1 MIKILRGNQKGMV
14 LIEMVMVT
22 AIVGVLTG
30 AFGSVIFSLVT
41 HTESSNSHMTAAC
54 GMEAAA
60 RCISND
66 GQMAQNTDL
75 TPGAAAVSSL
85 NLSWTDPINGDFY
98 EINYFLSGEELRR
111 EYSLNS
117 VIEDTRTTARYVS
130 SVGFCQPA
138 GNERLFTVTI
148 TSSGGS
154 PRVSE
159 TREYH
164 VTLRAVD

>member
-1 MIKILRGNQKGMV
+1 MIKILKGNQKGMA
-14 LIEMVMVT
+14 LIEVLMVT
-22 AIVGVLTG
+22 AIAGILTG
-30 AFGSVIFSLVT
+30 AFSSAIFSLIH

-54 GMEAAA
+54 SIETAA

-75 TPGAAAVSSL
+75 TPGAAAVNSL
-85 NLSWTDPINGDFY
+85 NLSWTDPVNGDFY

-117 VIEDTRTTARYVS
+117 VVQDTRTIARYVS
-130 SVGFCQPA
+130 SLKFCQPA

>member
-1 MIKILRGNQKGMV
+1 MIKILRGNQKGMT
-14 LIEMVMVT
+14 LIEVVMVT
-22 AIVGVLTG
+22 AIVGILTG
-30 AFGSVIFSLVT
+30 AFSSAIFSFLH
-41 HTESSNSHMTAAC
+41 HTESSNAHMTAAC
-54 GMEAAA
+54 GIETAA

-66 GQMAQNTDL
+66 GQMAQNPDL
-75 TPGAAAVSSL
+75 TPGAAAVNSL
-85 NLSWTDPINGDFY
+85 NLSWTDPVNGDFY
-98 EINYFLSGEELRR
+98 EIDYFLSGEELRR

-117 VIEDTRTTARYVS
+117 VVQDTRTIARYVS

-138 GNERLFTVTI
+138 GNQHLFTVTI